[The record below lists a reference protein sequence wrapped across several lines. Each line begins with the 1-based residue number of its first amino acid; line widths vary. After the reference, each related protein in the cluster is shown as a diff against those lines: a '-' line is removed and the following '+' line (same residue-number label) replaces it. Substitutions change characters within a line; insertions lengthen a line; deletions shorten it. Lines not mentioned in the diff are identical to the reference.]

1 MHVALT
7 DPLSQMSQTSGCQC
21 LLTNPETSIFCFN
34 SWTYLFLSQST
45 YFFSFLFVYSVY
57 HTSKGEV
64 EWLPQSILSTMLL
77 LSDPN
82 FCQSIDLPSFNALMY
97 KLNINRIGTY
107 SIVPIYLSKTKLYSK
122 YKQKKILPV
131 IFSIFLN
138 YFSGK
143 AIGEMTYMV
152 YYVFITRTYTE
163 NPKRLYFYCSSDSK

>member
-1 MHVALT
+1 MAPIFIVNL
-7 DPLSQMSQTSGCQC
+7 PLPTACKLMAKWKRKSYSRYR
-21 LLTNPETSIFCFN
+21 N
-34 SWTYLFLSQST
+34 SWKQWKWCWWNCKAFLAT
-45 YFFSFLFVYSVY
+45 VPLVFSFLFVYSVY

-122 YKQKKILPV
+122 Y
-131 IFSIFLN
+131 
-138 YFSGK
+138 
-143 AIGEMTYMV
+143 
-152 YYVFITRTYTE
+152 TRIHV
-163 NPKRLYFYCSSDSK
+163 NQ